1 MYYRYKDNQ
10 IKWQNHK
17 KKKYKIFIILWIALL
32 KISQQIR
39 FVN

>member
-17 KKKYKIFIILWIALL
+17 KNYKIILWIALL

>member
-17 KKKYKIFIILWIALL
+17 KKYNIFIILWIALL

>member
-1 MYYRYKDNQ
+1 MYYRY
-10 IKWQNHK
+10 K

>member
-1 MYYRYKDNQ
+1 MYYRFYTDNQ
-10 IKWQNHK
+10 IKWQNH

>member
-1 MYYRYKDNQ
+1 MTKPL
-10 IKWQNHK
+10 
-17 KKKYKIFIILWIALL
+17 KKKYEIFIILWIALL